1 MNAKKIPMRKCIG
14 CNEMFPKKEL
24 IRILNTPD
32 DEIILDV
39 TGKKNGRGAYLC
51 RKNECLEKAFK
62 TKGINRSF
70 GKSIS
75 DEVYNSLRNDLKVI
89 IDEE

>member
-32 DEIILDV
+32 DEIVLDV
-39 TGKKNGRGAYLC
+39 TGRKNGRGAYLC
-51 RKNECLEKAFK
+51 RNKECLERAFK

-70 GKSIS
+70 GKCIS
-75 DEVYNSLRNDLKVI
+75 EDVYDTLRNDLKVI
-89 IDEE
+89 IDEK